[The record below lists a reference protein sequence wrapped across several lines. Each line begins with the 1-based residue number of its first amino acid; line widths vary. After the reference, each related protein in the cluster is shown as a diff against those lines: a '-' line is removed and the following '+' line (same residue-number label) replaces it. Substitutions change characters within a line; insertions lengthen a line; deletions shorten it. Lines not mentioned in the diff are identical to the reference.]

1 MRMPKLMMAGAL
13 LALLA
18 GVGAARGQEPRG
30 VIEERLALENES
42 VRVSLL
48 TFPPGSASGRHSG
61 LDPEMGMVVEGEL
74 TLVTDAGREVL
85 PPGSVRWLPG
95 LTAHDARN
103 EGDRPVKLW
112 VVLFKKCD

>member
-1 MRMPKLMMAGAL
+1 MTMPKLIVAGAL
-13 LALLA
+13 LSTLA
-18 GVGAARGQEPRG
+18 GVGAASAQEPRG

-61 LDPEMGMVVEGEL
+61 LDPEMGIVVEGEL

-85 PPGSVRWLPG
+85 PPGSVRWLSG
-95 LTAHDARN
+95 LTPHDARN
-103 EGDRPVKLW
+103 EGDRAVKLW